1 MPTPIRRQFI
11 VALVLA
17 GCSATSDPLPEPMP
31 VPLQSRISRDPPR
44 GTAARMDRHFT
55 DSILIKD
62 AVIAGKLDDA
72 KAPARRLLQRT
83 DPYPESWRPF
93 MAANVRL
100 AGDVLAAEDIDAVAR
115 AVASLAHT
123 CGDCHAA
130 VVLGARFTPPSPPP
144 AITSRD
150 PRQRM
155 RRHQWAADRMWEA
168 MVGHSDVAWTAAAAA
183 LADPELARADFP
195 PEVDMEGDPT
205 VVARQLQALG
215 ARAAESSDWD
225 HRVRVYGQ
233 FLATCAVCHEDGR

>member
-1 MPTPIRRQFI
+1 MPDHIEVLLLF
-11 VALVLA
+11 LA
-17 GCSATSDPLPEPMP
+17 GCSATSDPLPEPTP
-31 VPLQSRISRDPPR
+31 VPLQSRISPDPPR
-44 GTAARMDRHFT
+44 GTAARMNRHFT
-55 DSILIKD
+55 DTLLIKD
-62 AVIAGKLDDA
+62 AVIAGKLGDA
-72 KAPARRLLQRT
+72 KAPARRLLERA

-93 MAANVRL
+93 VAANLGHAR
-100 AGDVLAAEDIDAVAR
+100 DTLAAADIDAAAR
-115 AVASLAHT
+115 AAAGLART

-144 AITSRD
+144 AITTRD

-205 VVARQLQALG
+205 NVARQLQALG
-215 ARAAESSDWD
+215 ARAARSREWD
-225 HRVRVYGQ
+225 DRAEVYGQ
-233 FLATCAVCHEDGR
+233 FLATCAACHEGGR